1 MSGLPARL
9 IILWAMALVPWGW
22 SGAEQQHHMSDDG
35 YRESRFRAELPAAH
49 PEAATLD
56 TEALQQL
63 METRRPV
70 LIDVMP
76 MMILE
81 RPELHAGLP
90 PGTPRVSL
98 PGAVWLPNVGLP
110 ALDEELNRY
119 FCGHLQA
126 LTGGDRDRPVVFFC
140 ISDCWMAWNAARR
153 ASRYGHRAV
162 YWYRDGTDAWADDG
176 RPTELVKAEGEG
188 RAPCAELPNGC

>member
-1 MSGLPARL
+1 MAF
-9 IILWAMALVPWGW
+9 MALVTWG
-22 SGAEQQHHMSDDG
+22 SASAEPQHHMSGDG
-35 YRESRFRAELPAAH
+35 YRESRFRAELPVYH
-49 PEAATLD
+49 PDAVTLD
-56 TEALQQL
+56 TKALQRF
-63 METRRPV
+63 MEAREPV

-76 MMILE
+76 MMTLE
-81 RPELHAGLP
+81 RPELHTGLP

-98 PGAVWLPNVGLP
+98 PGAVWLPNIGLP
-110 ALDEELNRY
+110 ELDEELDSY
-119 FCGHLQA
+119 FRGHLQA

-162 YWYRDGTDAWADDG
+162 YWYRDGTDAWAEGG

-188 RAPCAELPNGC
+188 RPPCAELSNGC